1 MIRMYKVT
9 YKINKNDTELLTE
22 YFCDFGEASDF
33 IDMKVE
39 SRVESTVNYLRALS
53 SSYDLNVLYT
63 DAMKLFD
70 IKSMPSHEGVSTADN

>member
-9 YKINKNDTELLTE
+9 YKINKNDTELLTK

-70 IKSMPSHEGVSTADN
+70 IKSIDN